1 MAEADEV
8 LSAESPTIKDV
19 AALAGLSVATVS
31 RALNKPHLVKAETHE
46 RVTSAVEELDY
57 SPRRKYEPTSI
68 GLIAPPDFPEGRVLG
83 NYVGSIIHGADKYC
97 ARNGL
102 VLSLVSVDTA
112 VERHALSAH
121 RMAGLLYLNIFVEDP
136 LRDRLLSQT
145 GARTVLVGYPP
156 ETVREAMDSSLAW
169 VTIDDARAVQGALQY
184 LLELGHR
191 RVGVIQGDRRHVSNE
206 RRLEGVRSA
215 LGEHGV
221 EIPHPPAD
229 SEDLRGKNGLRAFI
243 ERGDYEVESGFQAM
257 RSLLDREPRP
267 TAVFAFNDL
276 MAFGASHAIREWG
289 LEVPGDVSLV
299 GYDDVIARFL
309 RPELTTVHQ
318 PAIELGEMAA
328 RLLADLAA
336 GARVVRSQL
345 EARLIVR
352 ESCGPPR
359 FSG

>member
-8 LSAESPTIKDV
+8 LSGGSPTIKDV
-19 AALAGLSVATVS
+19 ADLAGLSVATVS
-31 RALNKPHLVKAETHE
+31 RALNKPHLVKTETHE
-46 RVTSAVEELDY
+46 RVTSAVEELGY
-57 SPRRKYEPTSI
+57 SPKRKYEPTSI
-68 GLIAPPDFPEGRVLG
+68 GLIAPPDFPEGRVFG
-83 NYVGSIIHGADKYC
+83 NYVGGIIHGADKYC

-112 VERHALSAH
+112 LERHALSAH
-121 RMAGLLYLNIFVEDP
+121 RMAGLLYLNIFVDDP

-145 GARTVLVGYPP
+145 GTRTVLVGYPP
-156 ETVREAMDSSLAW
+156 TAVREAMDSSLAW
-169 VTIDDARAVQGALQY
+169 VTIDDARAVQGAIQY
-184 LLELGHR
+184 LLGLGHR

-215 LGEHGV
+215 LGEHGI
-221 EIPHPPAD
+221 EMPNLPIE
-229 SEDLRGKNGLRAFI
+229 SEDLRGKNGVRAFI
-243 ERGDYEVESGFQAM
+243 ECGDYEAESGFHAM
-257 RSLLDREPRP
+257 SNLLDREPRP

-276 MAFGASHAIREWG
+276 MAFGASHAISERG

-299 GYDDVIARFL
+299 GCDDVIARFL

-328 RLLADLAA
+328 RVLADLAA

-352 ESCGPPR
+352 KSCGPPR
-359 FSG
+359 VSG